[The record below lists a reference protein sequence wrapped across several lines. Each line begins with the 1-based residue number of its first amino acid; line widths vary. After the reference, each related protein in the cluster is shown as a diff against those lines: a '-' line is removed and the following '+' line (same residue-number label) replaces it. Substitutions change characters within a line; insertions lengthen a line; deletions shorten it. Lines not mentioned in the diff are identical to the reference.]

1 MLKLRIATGL
11 SGLLGAVLLLG
22 QVPSLAQTAQ
32 TLNTKAL
39 AATCANCHG
48 TNGNA
53 VPGEAMVRL
62 AGLPKEHIVTQLQA
76 FRDGKRPATVMHQL
90 TKGYTN
96 AQIEAIA
103 AYFSSI
109 K

>member
-1 MLKLRIATGL
+1 MLKFRFPIRL
-11 SGLLGAVLLLG
+11 SSLFGVVLLCS
-22 QVPSLAQTAQ
+22 QMPSLAQTAQ
-32 TLNTKAL
+32 TLNTRAL

-53 VPGEAMVRL
+53 VAGEAMIRL
-62 AGLPKEHIVTQLQA
+62 AGLPKEHIVSQLQA